1 MAWPD
6 QGRAVGSQP
15 AKDSGA
21 AWTMSGE
28 FEMAGSIAEGGLWA
42 RTAEPHAGE
51 AGAEGH
57 GKCLNCG
64 TLLAG
69 PHCHQCGQAA
79 HVHRSISAFWHDIL
93 HGVLHFDGKFWNTL
107 PLLAWQPGHLTRR
120 YIHGERA
127 RFISPMALFLFSI
140 FMMFA
145 IFSYVGSPDFTG
157 DKTGGAEVS
166 GTDWRSAIA
175 SEIATLEKKIA
186 EREARLKALP
196 ADDPQREKLEV
207 QIRDIKAEINGMSFA
222 IEGKPRYPGVRDS
235 SGNSLVDTLNFDT
248 KVDTGVPAFDAWINK
263 LAAKAKKN
271 PELLLYKIQSNGYKF
286 AWLLIPLSI
295 PFVWLATIGKRGH
308 RFYDHAVFT
317 TYSIAFMSLLFIV
330 VTLSWKFNI
339 LPGLVTMA
347 AMLYAPFHM
356 YRQLRHAYGTSRI
369 GAIFRLFLLLNCT
382 GIVVLMFLTIL
393 INLGLIG

>member
-1 MAWPD
+1 MASTLAAET
-6 QGRAVGSQP
+6 QGG
-15 AKDSGA
+15 GA
-21 AWTMSGE
+21 TTAMSGE
-28 FEMAGSIAEGGLWA
+28 FEMAGAIAEGGMWA
-42 RTAEPHAGE
+42 RVAEPAAGE
-51 AGAEGH
+51 AHGEGH

-127 RFISPMALFLFSI
+127 KFISPMALFLFAI
-140 FMMFA
+140 FLMFA
-145 IFSYVGSPDFTG
+145 IFSYVGSPNFSG
-157 DKTGGAEVS
+157 RAGAEAEKEGVKVT
-166 GTDWRSAIA
+166 GWR
-175 SEIATLEKKIA
+175 EGMQQKMLKLEGELAPKVKQFA
-186 EREARLKALP
+186 ALP
-196 ADDPQREKLEV
+196 KESPDRGKLE
-207 QIRDIKAEINGMSFA
+207 AEISDLKGEINALSYA
-222 IEGKPRYPGVRDS
+222 TTGKPRYPDLLSDKGAPDS
-235 SGNSLVDTLNFDT
+235 VPFEFNTD
-248 KVDTGVPAFDAWINK
+248 VDTGFPAFDAWINK
-263 LAAKAKKN
+263 VAAKAKKN

-339 LPGLVTMA
+339 APGLVITA
-347 AMLYAPFHM
+347 ALLYAPFHM

-369 GAIFRLFLLLNCT
+369 GAVFRLFLLLNCT
-382 GIVVLMFLTIL
+382 GIVVLLFLTIL

>member
-1 MAWPD
+1 
-6 QGRAVGSQP
+6 
-15 AKDSGA
+15 
-21 AWTMSGE
+21 MSGE

-42 RTAEPHAGE
+42 RATEPHAGE
-51 AGAEGH
+51 ASAEGH

-64 TLLAG
+64 TMLTG

-107 PLLAWQPGHLTRR
+107 PMLAWQPGHLTRR

-127 RFISPMALFLFSI
+127 KFISPMALFLFSI
-140 FMMFA
+140 FLMFA
-145 IFSYVGSPDFTG
+145 IFSYVGSPNFTG
-157 DKTGGAEVS
+157 DTARQEAAKDGVGVAS
-166 GTDWRSAIA
+166 GTDWRAAMRAEIVVLETKIRERETELNALPVEDSERKTLA
-175 SEIATLEKKIA
+175 SELEEWK
-186 EREARLKALP
+186 REA
-196 ADDPQREKLEV
+196 
-207 QIRDIKAEINGMSFA
+207 NGLSFA
-222 IEGKPRYPGVRDS
+222 TEGKPRYPEVLGGGSDEI
-235 SGNSLVDTLNFDT
+235 GNLFGPNT
-248 KVDTGVPAFDAWINK
+248 KVDTGFPAFDAWINK
-263 LAAKAKKN
+263 VAAKAKKN

-339 LPGLVTMA
+339 APGLVITA
-347 AMLYAPFHM
+347 ALLYAPFHM

-369 GAIFRLFLLLNCT
+369 GAVFRLFLLLNCT
-382 GIVVLMFLTIL
+382 GIVVLLFLTIL

>member
-1 MAWPD
+1 MASTLAAET
-6 QGRAVGSQP
+6 QGG
-15 AKDSGA
+15 GA
-21 AWTMSGE
+21 TTAMSGE
-28 FEMAGSIAEGGLWA
+28 FEMAGAIAEGGMWA
-42 RTAEPHAGE
+42 RVAEPAAGE
-51 AGAEGH
+51 AHAEGH

-127 RFISPMALFLFSI
+127 KFISPMALFLFAI
-140 FMMFA
+140 FLMFA
-145 IFSYVGSPDFTG
+145 IFSYVGSPDFSG
-157 DKTGGAEVS
+157 KAGAEAEKEGVKVT
-166 GTDWRSAIA
+166 GWR
-175 SEIATLEKKIA
+175 EGMQQEMLKLEGELAPKVKQLA
-186 EREARLKALP
+186 ALP
-196 ADDPQREKLEV
+196 KESPDRAKLE
-207 QIRDIKAEINGMSFA
+207 AEISDLKGEINALSYA
-222 IEGKPRYPGVRDS
+222 TTGKPRDPDLLSDKGAPDS
-235 SGNSLVDTLNFDT
+235 VPFEFNTD
-248 KVDTGVPAFDAWINK
+248 VDTGFPAFDAWINK
-263 LAAKAKKN
+263 VAAKAKKN

-339 LPGLVTMA
+339 APGLVITA
-347 AMLYAPFHM
+347 ALLYAPFHM

-369 GAIFRLFLLLNCT
+369 GAVFRLFLLLNCT
-382 GIVVLMFLTIL
+382 GIVVLLFLTIL